1 MSESKKYVTFRDLKD
16 LSKKEE
22 AGSKVE
28 RYTSESSTTRTS
40 SILSDTSKTSS
51 TSIPSAPSTTS
62 IPSTAKK
69 QLNRD
74 KTRVTGSIAPDRDFQ
89 RVPNSVT
96 RQALQQG
103 LFRGK
108 SKQVWDYLW
117 SVSRGAVIPSRF
129 VRKSRREIKAGSGLG
144 SMVTVDAAI
153 DHLMS
158 VGMIAVKPS
167 VGSLGGNEYE
177 VFTPEE
183 TADRK
188 VRYTS
193 IPSTTSTSS
202 PTHNLVQLDVPE
214 SSTPSTTFT
223 HLDSTKSSQ
232 PNTFFNTKNDDDT
245 HTLLSYFSGT
255 LLEGAKNLV
264 GGKLSVTEQERML
277 WNECACVL
285 VEELRRAAENTPAI
299 SSVPAFFTAHLRR
312 RFAQKHKGDKKT
324 LGLESTPKLETIK
337 PSGAIGIQP
346 DPAKQARENNIVGS
360 RYSLEECRQYAE
372 HLQRTGQ
379 GIMNPGGYAT
389 TIYRTGEADALIE
402 KFLNPE
408 ASETQD
414 ISKCPDCR
422 GTGFIYPD
430 GVERGAVAKCKHSRL
445 PLVMKLLEHIS
456 QLQLLYAEDAGY
468 ETAHLLEDL
477 RYRCEREDITWDDTL
492 ISSLLR

>member
-1 MSESKKYVTFRDLKD
+1 MSEPKKYVTFRDLKD

-22 AGSKVE
+22 VDSNVGS
-28 RYTSESSTTRTS
+28 YTSISSTTRIPSESSNTSNASTS
-40 SILSDTSKTSS
+40 SIS
-51 TSIPSAPSTTS
+51 STTS
-62 IPSTAKK
+62 PSATAKK
-69 QLNRD
+69 QLDRD
-74 KTRVTGSIAPDRDFQ
+74 KPRFTGPTAPDRDFQ
-89 RVPNSVT
+89 RVPNSIT

-183 TADRK
+183 TADRTG
-188 VRYTS
+188 RYTS
-193 IPSTTSTSS
+193 IPSTSSISS
-202 PTHNLVQLDVPE
+202 PTHNLVQLDVLE
-214 SSTPSTTFT
+214 SSTSSTTFT

-255 LLEGAKNLV
+255 LLEGAKDLV
-264 GGKLSVTEQERML
+264 GGKLSVTEQERLL

-285 VEELRRAAENTPAI
+285 VEELRKAAENTEAV

-312 RFAQKHKGDKKT
+312 RFAQRHKGNKKT
-324 LGLESTPKLETIK
+324 LDPESTPKLEATQ
-337 PSGAIGIQP
+337 PSSAIGIQP

-360 RYSLEECRQYAE
+360 RYSLEECRRYAD

-379 GIMNPGGYAT
+379 GITNPGGYAT

-402 KFLNPE
+402 NFLNPE
-408 ASETQD
+408 TSETQD

-422 GTGFIYPD
+422 GSNFIYIDPTNPD
-430 GVERGAVAKCKHSRL
+430 RGVRPCRHSGL
-445 PLVMKLLEHIS
+445 KNNL
-456 QLQLLYAEDAGY
+456 
-468 ETAHLLEDL
+468 
-477 RYRCEREDITWDDTL
+477 
-492 ISSLLR
+492 

>member
-1 MSESKKYVTFRDLKD
+1 MSEPKKYVTFRDLKD

-22 AGSKVE
+22 VGSNVE
-28 RYTSESSTTRTS
+28 SYTSASSTTRIS
-40 SILSDTSKTSS
+40 SIPSDTSKASSTSTPRTSS
-51 TSIPSAPSTTS
+51 TTNVIP
-62 IPSTAKK
+62 TAKQ
-69 QLNRD
+69 QLNRN
-74 KTRVTGSIAPDRDFQ
+74 KTRVTGPIAPDRDFQ

-153 DHLMS
+153 NHLMS

-183 TADRK
+183 TADRTGS
-188 VRYTS
+188 YTS
-193 IPSTTSTSS
+193 IPSKTGTSS

-214 SSTPSTTFT
+214 SSIPSTTFT

-255 LLEGAKNLV
+255 LLEGAKDLV
-264 GGKLSVTEQERML
+264 GGKLSITEQERLL

-285 VEELRRAAENTPAI
+285 VEELRRAAENTQAI

-312 RFAQKHKGDKKT
+312 RFAQKHKGKKKT
-324 LGLESTPKLETIK
+324 LSLESTPKLETTK
-337 PSGAIGIQP
+337 SSGAIGIQP
-346 DPAKQARENNIVGS
+346 GPAKHARENNIVGS
-360 RYSLEECRQYAE
+360 MYSLEECRRYADQ
-372 HLQRTGQ
+372 LQRTGQ
-379 GIMNPGGYAT
+379 GITNPGGYAT

-402 KFLNPE
+402 KFLNPK

-422 GTGFIYPD
+422 GSNFIYIDPTNHD
-430 GVERGAVAKCKHSRL
+430 RGVRPCKHSGL
-445 PLVMKLLEHIS
+445 KK
-456 QLQLLYAEDAGY
+456 
-468 ETAHLLEDL
+468 
-477 RYRCEREDITWDDTL
+477 ITSDH
-492 ISSLLR
+492 